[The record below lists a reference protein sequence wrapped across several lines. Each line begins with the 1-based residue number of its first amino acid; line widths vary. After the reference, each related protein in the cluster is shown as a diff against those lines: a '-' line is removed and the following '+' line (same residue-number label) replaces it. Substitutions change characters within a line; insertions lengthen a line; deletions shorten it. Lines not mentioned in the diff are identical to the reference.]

1 MPFKSHACDGNA
13 CGGGLGLGMAFGGRA
28 AGFAVGVAFGRD
40 KLCPG
45 GVPDIQ
51 GVGTDMSAD
60 WPAAN
65 TGASVQ

>member
-1 MPFKSHACDGNA
+1 LPFKSHACDGNA
-13 CGGGLGLGMAFGGRA
+13 CGGGLGLDFTRA